1 MYCDIFGLPLPKN
14 VEQKY
19 KDVKWIQIRT
29 DLMSAF
35 YYWKKGELTIKDWY
49 KSIKGKKFY
58 AVYSL
63 KDPLPFIAEIGTAF
77 KVIFSMIFSN
87 SKDSA
92 SNSEHKSEDAVEKKS
107 GEKVAL

>member
-1 MYCDIFGLPLPKN
+1 
-14 VEQKY
+14 
-19 KDVKWIQIRT
+19 
-29 DLMSAF
+29 MSAF
-35 YYWKKGELTIKDWY
+35 YYWKNGELTVKDWY

-92 SNSEHKSEDAVEKKS
+92 SKSEQKSDGKPGKKSEDSVEKKS